1 MRDLRRTEV
10 LVAGGGPAGLAAAI
24 AARQAGFEVA
34 VVDCAQPPIDKACG
48 EGIMPDGLS
57 ALSALGI
64 EVDARQA
71 APFRGIR
78 FINGPREVEASFPCG
93 VGYGIRRTLLHQW
106 LVDRAAECGVS
117 LHWGRRITGLSPD
130 GLLVEGDVVSS
141 RWLICADGQN
151 SKLRKL
157 SGLDPSRPPRRRFGF
172 RRHYRVAPWSE
183 FVEVHWSDVG
193 QMYVTPVAEDQV
205 CVALITSHN
214 GLRFDAALPSF
225 PQLAS
230 KLERATILGT
240 TLGATTASRRLR
252 NVQTGSIALIGEA
265 AGSVDAITGE
275 GLSIAFQQAVAL
287 ANAMRAGDLTGYD
300 EAHSRVTRMPRRMA
314 ALMLLMDNRRWL
326 RDRAFRA
333 LTTDTDFFGRML
345 AMHTGTLSPAKIG
358 LGSSLSFGWR
368 LLTA

>member
-1 MRDLRRTEV
+1 MSNLRRIEV

-34 VVDCAQPPIDKACG
+34 VVDRAQPPVDKACG
-48 EGIMPDGLS
+48 EGIMPDGLA
-57 ALSALGI
+57 ALAALGI
-64 EVDARQA
+64 QVDPHHA
-71 APFRGIR
+71 ALFRGIR
-78 FINGPREVEASFPCG
+78 FINGTREVEASFSCG
-93 VGYGIRRTLLHQW
+93 FGYGIRRTLLHQW
-106 LVDRAAECGVS
+106 LVDRASECGVS
-117 LHWGRRITGLSPD
+117 LHWGRRITGLSPN
-130 GLLVEGDVVSS
+130 GLVVEGDVVSS

-157 SGLDPSRPPRRRFGF
+157 SGLDPARPPRRRFGF
-172 RRHYRVAPWSE
+172 RRHYCVAPWSE
-183 FVEVHWSDVG
+183 LVEVHWSDVG

-205 CVALITSHN
+205 CIALITSRN

-225 PQLAS
+225 PQLAA
-230 KLERATILGT
+230 KLEQATILGS

-252 NVQTGSIALIGEA
+252 NVQTGSAALIGEA

-287 ANAMRAGDLTGYD
+287 ANAMRAGDLAAYD
-300 EAHSRVTRMPRRMA
+300 EAHAKVTCMPRRMA

-326 RDRAFRA
+326 RARAFRA
-333 LTTDTDFFGRML
+333 LAADPSFFGQML
-345 AMHTGTLSPAKIG
+345 AMHTGTLAPVEFGIG
-358 LGSSLSFGWR
+358 PSLSFGWR